1 MKNKEKLRKFFE
13 INRDWINSH
22 SLLIADNLKIF
33 YQLFYDYIFENGLE
47 EDQGI
52 NVFRIIIK
60 QEILKSTQ
68 LDSQKILFNSR
79 KNIMIGD
86 IIIDNPIIRKW
97 YSQCIQEDYMQEKKR
112 QLVRAN
118 LISLKMKDNCE

>member
-1 MKNKEKLRKFFE
+1 MKNKEKFRKFFE